1 MKKSSSQKI
10 LDVTDLLQQG
20 YFCRAIESITGLSK
34 AAVSKINKTI
44 DGNKENK
51 KRGRPSKLS
60 PADQRRIANRITS
73 GQLDNAVQ
81 ATQFINNLISH
92 PVHPQTVRNSL
103 KKSDFKAVIKA
114 KKPLL
119 TAAHRKHRLYIA
131 EKYRNYTVEDW
142 KRVIWSDETKI
153 NRFGSDGH
161 QYVWKKK
168 GEPLSDR
175 TTTPTVKFG
184 GRNLMVWECM
194 GWNGVGV
201 LAEVEGRMDAKQYV
215 DILEENLDKSRKK
228 LKVEKKKAIFRQDN
242 DPKHTSNLAQKWFKD
257 QKTYLMEWPA
267 QYPDLNPI
275 EHLWNILKC
284 KLNKYKEPPK
294 GSCELWDRV
303 AEEWNKITPED
314 CQNLIENLPRRLEA
328 VYKAKGGHTKY

>member
-20 YFCRAIESITGLSK
+20 YSCRAIESITGLSK
-34 AAVSKINKTI
+34 AIVYRINKTI
-44 DGNKENK
+44 DRDKENK
-51 KRGRPSKLS
+51 KGGRPSKLS

-161 QYVWKKK
+161 
-168 GEPLSDR
+168 
-175 TTTPTVKFG
+175 
-184 GRNLMVWECM
+184 
-194 GWNGVGV
+194 
-201 LAEVEGRMDAKQYV
+201 
-215 DILEENLDKSRKK
+215 
-228 LKVEKKKAIFRQDN
+228 
-242 DPKHTSNLAQKWFKD
+242 
-257 QKTYLMEWPA
+257 
-267 QYPDLNPI
+267 
-275 EHLWNILKC
+275 
-284 KLNKYKEPPK
+284 
-294 GSCELWDRV
+294 
-303 AEEWNKITPED
+303 
-314 CQNLIENLPRRLEA
+314 
-328 VYKAKGGHTKY
+328 